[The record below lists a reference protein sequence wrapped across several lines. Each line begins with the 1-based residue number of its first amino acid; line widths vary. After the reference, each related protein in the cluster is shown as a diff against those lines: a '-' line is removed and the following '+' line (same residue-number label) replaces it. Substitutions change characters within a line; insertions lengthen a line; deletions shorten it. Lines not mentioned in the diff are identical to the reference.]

1 MPDWTHSIREQFE
14 AAGRI
19 IDQDIVD
26 ELSQH
31 ADGVY
36 ELARAEGRSAEEATQ
51 EVKALVA
58 AWCANARS
66 LHRRPR
72 LPGAVEPPSC
82 QETFWL
88 RTVLHDARY
97 GLRLLKRQP
106 GHTAVAMLTTVLGK
120 LVFDITGDAAAHA
133 ILARLALNFDLLD
146 LADFEAH
153 RALRLDPR
161 SDLAR
166 AVLDKVREE
175 TTAGTPETGPD

>member
-1 MPDWTHSIREQFE
+1 MSGTTSSRRSAAWHAFAMPDWAHSIREQFE

-88 RTVLHDARY
+88 RTLLHDARY

-106 GHTAVAMLTTVLGK
+106 GHTAVAMLTMALGIGATTTLFGVADGVL
-120 LVFDITGDAAAHA
+120 
-133 ILARLALNFDLLD
+133 
-146 LADFEAH
+146 
-153 RALRLDPR
+153 LRPLPW
-161 SDLAR
+161 S
-166 AVLDKVREE
+166 ES
-175 TTAGTPETGPD
+175 